1 MAMTVGSSA
10 KDPEVM
16 IDINTTPLIDVML
29 VLIIMLIITIPI
41 QTHAVKLN
49 MPVGKPPPQI
59 VQPQVVTIDIDFDG
73 TIIWNGEALPGRP
86 EVGKP
91 LQAAIELLKQRRGKE
106 ALAQAR
112 AAQAVPDK
120 TPYETY
126 LVTRVLGQAAAAA
139 GDNAA
144 AASALETAANS
155 SAAPAADRLQLLAAA
170 AGQYYSIK
178 EYGKA
183 GNAATRYFQYGGTDK
198 AIRTI
203 YVQSLYLGG
212 NYGAAAR
219 EIAQDVE
226 SAERDGKNPSEEQ
239 LQLLANAYLQSK
251 DTAGYGRAIER
262 LVALYPKREY
272 WLSVIDN
279 VQRRSGF
286 NERLQIDVARL
297 KLDVGTMRSANE
309 YLEFAQ
315 LALIEGFPMEATRV
329 IEKGYA
335 AGALGTGAEAERHKR
350 LRDLAAK
357 NLAADRKAVAEAEK
371 QDPLGKDGKALFNDG
386 FNLVLHGKSEK
397 GLELM
402 QQGLKLGGGF
412 RRADHARL
420 QLGYA
425 YHLAGQN
432 AKALD
437 MFKTVQGTD
446 GAAALARL
454 WVIRLSRTSTS

>member
-1 MAMTVGSSA
+1 MLRALCFAWVVAAGAALAQEKAPTV
-10 KDPEVM
+10 
-16 IDINTTPLIDVML
+16 
-29 VLIIMLIITIPI
+29 
-41 QTHAVKLN
+41 
-49 MPVGKPPPQI
+49 
-59 VQPQVVTIDIDFDG
+59 
-73 TIIWNGEALPGRP
+73 RP
-86 EVGKP
+86 EIGKP
-91 LQAAIELLKQRRGKE
+91 LQAAIDLLKQRRGKE
-106 ALAQAR
+106 ALAQAH

-170 AGQYYSIK
+170 AGQYYALKDYS
-178 EYGKA
+178 KA
-183 GNAATRYFQYGGTDK
+183 ATVATRYFQYGGTDK
-198 AIRTI
+198 AIRTV

-226 SAERDGKNPSEEQ
+226 NEERAGKNPGEDQ

-251 DTAGYGRAIER
+251 DAAGYGRSMER
-262 LVALYPKREY
+262 LVALYPKRDY

-315 LALIEGFPMEATRV
+315 LSLIEGFPMEATRI
-329 IEKGYA
+329 IEKGYQ
-335 AGALGTGAEAERHKR
+335 AGMLGTGPEAERHKR

-371 QDPLGKDGKALFNDG
+371 QDPSGKDGKTLFNDG
-386 FNLVLHGKSEK
+386 FNLVLHGKNEK
-397 GLELM
+397 GFALM

-412 RRADHARL
+412 RRADHAKL

-425 YHLAGQN
+425 YHVAGQN
-432 AKALD
+432 ANAVE

-454 WVIRLSRTSTS
+454 WLIRLGRTGTS

>member
-1 MAMTVGSSA
+1 MRALLFALLFALAGPVLAQDKAPTV
-10 KDPEVM
+10 
-16 IDINTTPLIDVML
+16 
-29 VLIIMLIITIPI
+29 
-41 QTHAVKLN
+41 
-49 MPVGKPPPQI
+49 
-59 VQPQVVTIDIDFDG
+59 
-73 TIIWNGEALPGRP
+73 RP

-91 LQAAIELLKQRRGKE
+91 LQAAIDLLKQRRGKE

-139 GDNAA
+139 GDHAA
-144 AASALETAANS
+144 AAAALESAAAS
-155 SAAPAADRLQLLAAA
+155 SAAPEADRRQLLAAA
-170 AGQYYSIK
+170 AGQYYALK

-183 GNAATRYFQYGGTDK
+183 ATLATRYFQYGGTDK
-198 AIRTI
+198 TIRTI

-219 EIAQDVE
+219 ELAQDVE
-226 SAERDGKNPSEEQ
+226 NEERAGKNPAEEQ

-251 DTAGYGRAIER
+251 DTAGYGRAMER
-262 LVALYPKREY
+262 LVSMYPKREY
-272 WLSVIDN
+272 WLSVLHN
-279 VQRRSGF
+279 VVTRSGF

-297 KLDVGTMRSANE
+297 KLDVGTMRSADE

-315 LALIEGFPMEATRV
+315 LSLIEGFPMEATRV

-335 AGALGTGAEAERHKR
+335 AGVLGVGSDAARHKR
-350 LRDLAAK
+350 LKDLAAK
-357 NLAADRKAVAEAEK
+357 NLAEDRKAVAEAEK
-371 QDPLGKDGKALFNDG
+371 QDPAAKDGKTLFNDG
-386 FNLVLHGKSEK
+386 YNLVLHGKSEK
-397 GLELM
+397 GLSMM
-402 QQGLKLGGGF
+402 QQGMKAGGGF
-412 RRADHARL
+412 RRPDHARL

-432 AKALD
+432 AKALE

-454 WVIRLSRTSTS
+454 WVIRLARTS

>member
-1 MAMTVGSSA
+1 MLRALLFSA
-10 KDPEVM
+10 
-16 IDINTTPLIDVML
+16 L
-29 VLIIMLIITIPI
+29 VAAGA
-41 QTHAVKLN
+41 AVAQD
-49 MPVGKPPPQI
+49 KPPT
-59 VQPQVVTIDIDFDG
+59 V
-73 TIIWNGEALPGRP
+73 RP

-91 LQAAIELLKQRRGKE
+91 LQAAIDLLKQRRGKE
-106 ALAQAR
+106 ALAQAK
-112 AAQAVPDK
+112 AAQAVADK

-139 GDNAA
+139 GDNAT
-144 AASALETAANS
+144 AASALENAANS

-170 AGQYYSIK
+170 AGQYYALK

-183 GNAATRYFQYGGTDK
+183 ANVATRYFQYGGTDK
-198 AIRTI
+198 AIRTV

-219 EIAQDVE
+219 ELAQDVE
-226 SAERDGKNPSEEQ
+226 NEERTGKNPPEEQ

-251 DTAGYGRAIER
+251 DTAGYGRTMER
-262 LVALYPKREY
+262 LVALYPKRDY
-272 WLSVIDN
+272 WVSVIDN
-279 VQRRSGF
+279 VTRRSGF

-315 LALIEGFPMEATRV
+315 LALIEGFPMEASR
-329 IEKGYA
+329 IIDKGYQ
-335 AGALGTGAEAERHKR
+335 AGALGTGPEAERHKR

-371 QDPLGKDGKALFNDG
+371 ADPAGKDGKTLFNDG
-386 FNLVLHGKSEK
+386 FNLVLHGKNEK
-397 GLELM
+397 GFALM
-402 QQGLKLGGGF
+402 QQGMKAGGGF
-412 RRADHARL
+412 RRPDHAKL

-432 AKALD
+432 ANALE

-454 WVIRLSRTSTS
+454 WVIRLGKPG

>member
-1 MAMTVGSSA
+1 MRALLFALLFALAGPVLAQDKAPTV
-10 KDPEVM
+10 
-16 IDINTTPLIDVML
+16 
-29 VLIIMLIITIPI
+29 
-41 QTHAVKLN
+41 
-49 MPVGKPPPQI
+49 
-59 VQPQVVTIDIDFDG
+59 
-73 TIIWNGEALPGRP
+73 RP

-91 LQAAIELLKQRRGKE
+91 LQAAIDLLKQRRGKE

-139 GDNAA
+139 GDHAA
-144 AASALETAANS
+144 AAAALESAAAS
-155 SAAPAADRLQLLAAA
+155 SAAPEADRRQLLAAA
-170 AGQYYSIK
+170 AGQYYALK

-183 GNAATRYFQYGGTDK
+183 ATLATRYFQYGGTDK
-198 AIRTI
+198 TIRTI

-219 EIAQDVE
+219 ELAQDVE
-226 SAERDGKNPSEEQ
+226 NEERAGKNPAEEQ

-251 DTAGYGRAIER
+251 DTAGYGRAMER
-262 LVALYPKREY
+262 LVSMYPKREY
-272 WLSVIDN
+272 WLSVLHN
-279 VQRRSGF
+279 VVTRSGF

-297 KLDVGTMRSANE
+297 KLDVGTMRSADE

-315 LALIEGFPMEATRV
+315 LSLIEGFPMEATRV

-335 AGALGTGAEAERHKR
+335 AGVLGVGSDAARHKR
-350 LRDLAAK
+350 LKDLAAK
-357 NLAADRKAVAEAEK
+357 NLAEDRKAVAEAEK
-371 QDPLGKDGKALFNDG
+371 QDPAAKDGKTLFNDG
-386 FNLVLHGKSEK
+386 YNLVLHGKSEK
-397 GLELM
+397 GLSMM
-402 QQGLKLGGGF
+402 QQGMKAGGGF
-412 RRADHARL
+412 RRPDHARL

-432 AKALD
+432 AKALE

-454 WVIRLSRTSTS
+454 WVIRLSRTS